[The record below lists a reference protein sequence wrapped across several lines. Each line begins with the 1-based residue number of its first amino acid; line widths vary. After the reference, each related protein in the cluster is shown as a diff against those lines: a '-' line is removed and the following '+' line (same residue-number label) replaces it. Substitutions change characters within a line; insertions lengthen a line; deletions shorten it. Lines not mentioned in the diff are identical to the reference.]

1 MAKIKI
7 AGTALVAAALVAGC
21 SKNETTEVA
30 TDATTP
36 DVAAAPAEDPNE
48 VVVSIGEKNL
58 TRGEVAKM
66 VDAAIAKDG
75 DKIPAEQLAYQ
86 KRMIAAQVA
95 QGFIMDNVI
104 AVKAAELGYKVSDD
118 DFKAYNEKTLKR
130 FEGRPDAPKTIEEF
144 AEKMPFPKDYVLQQL
159 KSQALIEKMIEGEIS
174 SKNKT
179 DYSAEAKKIIDG
191 IKENNAKMLSD
202 ADAEKKI
209 KDLKAQIDATPDAEK
224 PAKFAELAKANSDCP
239 SGSRGGDL
247 GFFTHGQMV
256 PEFDKAAF
264 ELPVGNISDVV
275 KTKFGY
281 HIILVTEKKPAVEA
295 KGETPAAPESVKASH
310 ILVKVGE
317 AQKVPEEAEVVKFL
331 KDRAERS
338 QVSEF
343 LIGLLRKA
351 EIKTT
356 DDYKYLLPPP
366 EEPKAEPAPAAEP
379 EKAAEPERAAE
390 PEKAA
395 EPQKAVETAAEK

>member
-21 SKNETTEVA
+21 SKNETTDVA
-30 TDATTP
+30 TDAAP

-48 VVVSIGEKNL
+48 VMLSVGEKNL
-58 TRGEVAKM
+58 TRGEIDKIVN
-66 VDAAIAKDG
+66 AALAKDG

-95 QGFIMDNVI
+95 QGFIMDNAI
-104 AVKAAELGYKVSDD
+104 AVKATELGYKVSDD
-118 DFKAYNEKTLKR
+118 DFKAFTEKLLKQ

-144 AEKMPFPKDYVLQQL
+144 ADKFPFGKDYVMAQL
-159 KSQALIEKMIEGEIS
+159 RTQAQIEKMIEGEIT
-174 SKNKT
+174 SKNST
-179 DYSAEAKKIIDG
+179 DYSAEAKKIIDD
-191 IKENNAKMLSD
+191 IKEKNAKITPA

-209 KDLKAQIDATPDAEK
+209 KELKSAIDATPEAEK
-224 PAKFAELAKANSDCP
+224 SAKFAELAKENSDCP
-239 SGSRGGDL
+239 SGARGGDL

-264 ELPVGNISDVV
+264 ELPVGKVSDIV

-317 AQKVPEEAEVVKFL
+317 PQQVPDEADVIAFL
-331 KDRAERS
+331 KNRDSRS
-338 QVSEF
+338 QIGEF
-343 LIGLLRKA
+343 LQDILRKA
-351 EIKTT
+351 NIKATGE
-356 DDYKYLLPPP
+356 YKSLLPPP
-366 EEPKAEPAPAAEP
+366 EMPKAEPAPAAEP
-379 EKAAEPERAAE
+379 EKTAE

-395 EPQKAVETAAEK
+395 EPQKVVETAAEK

>member
-7 AGTALVAAALVAGC
+7 ACTALAAAALVAGC
-21 SKNETTEVA
+21 SKNETTDVA
-30 TDATTP
+30 PDIAP

-48 VVVSIGEKNL
+48 VMVSVGEKNL
-58 TRGEVAKM
+58 TRGEIDQKVAEVLKN
-66 VDAAIAKDG
+66 DD

-86 KRMIAAQVA
+86 KRMIAAQIA
-95 QGFIMDNVI
+95 QGFIMDNAI
-104 AVKAAELGYKVSDD
+104 AVKATELGYKVSDD
-118 DFKAYNEKTLKR
+118 DFKAFTEKILKQ

-144 AEKMPFPKDYVLQQL
+144 AEKLPFGKDYIMAQL
-159 KSQALIEKMIEGEIS
+159 KSQALIDKMIDGEIT
-174 SKNKT
+174 SKNTT

-191 IKENNAKMLSD
+191 IKEKNAKLLSD

-209 KDLKAQIDATPDAEK
+209 KELKATIDATPETEK
-224 PAKFAELAKANSDCP
+224 SAKFAELAKANSDCP
-239 SGSRGGDL
+239 SGARGGDL

-264 ELPVGNISDVV
+264 ELPIGKVSDIV

-281 HIILVTEKKPAVEA
+281 HLILVTEKKSAVEA
-295 KGETPAAPESVKASH
+295 KGETLAEPESVKASH

-317 AQKVPEEAEVVKFL
+317 PENVPDEADVIAFL
-331 KDRAERS
+331 KNRNSRT
-338 QVSEF
+338 QIGEF
-343 LIGLLRKA
+343 LQDILRKA
-351 EIKTT
+351 NIKATGE
-356 DDYKYLLPPP
+356 YKSLLPPP
-366 EEPKAEPAPAAEP
+366 EAPKVETPSAKEP
-379 EKAAEPERAAE
+379 ETTEESEKTAE

>member
-75 DKIPAEQLAYQ
+75 DKIPAEQLASQ

-159 KSQALIEKMIEGEIS
+159 KNQALIEKMIEGEIS

-191 IKENNAKMLSD
+191 IKEKNSHTQECVTASHILVKTGVGEASD
-202 ADAEKKI
+202 AEAEKKI
-209 KDLKAQIDATPDAEK
+209 KELKATLDAVGDEEK
-224 PAKFAELAKANSDCP
+224 AAKFAELAKEHSGCP
-239 SGSRGGDL
+239 SGAKGGDL
-247 GFFTHGQMV
+247 GSFVHGQMV
-256 PEFDKAAF
+256 KEFEEAAF
-264 ELPVGNISDVV
+264 SLPLKTVSNPV
-275 KTKFGY
+275 KTKYGY
-281 HIILVTEKKPAVEA
+281 HLIYVTERKA
-295 KGETPAAPESVKASH
+295 KDPDP
-310 ILVKVGE
+310 
-317 AQKVPEEAEVVKFL
+317 VPEEADVVKFL

-379 EKAAEPERAAE
+379 EKAAEPKKAAE

>member
-95 QGFIMDNVI
+95 QGFIMDNAL
-104 AVKAAELGYKVSDD
+104 AVKAAELGYKVGDD
-118 DFKAYNEKTLKR
+118 DFKAFTEKLLKQ

-144 AEKMPFPKDYVLQQL
+144 AEKFPFGKDYVLTQL
-159 KSQALIEKMIEGEIS
+159 RGQALIEKMIEGEIT
-174 SKNKT
+174 SKNTT
-179 DYSAEAKKIIDG
+179 DYSAEAKKIIDS
-191 IKENNAKMLSD
+191 IKEKNSHTQECVTASHILVKTGVGEASD
-202 ADAEKKI
+202 AEAEKKI
-209 KDLKAQIDATPDAEK
+209 KELKATLDAVGDEEK
-224 PAKFAELAKANSDCP
+224 AAKFAELAKEHSGCP
-239 SGSRGGDL
+239 SGAKGGNL
-247 GFFTHGQMV
+247 GSFVHGQMV
-256 PEFDKAAF
+256 KEFEEAAF
-264 ELPVGNISDVV
+264 SLPLKTVSNPI

-281 HIILVTEKKPAVEA
+281 HLIYVTERKAQDPDPVPDEA
-295 KGETPAAPESVKASH
+295 DVIA
-310 ILVKVGE
+310 
-317 AQKVPEEAEVVKFL
+317 FL
-331 KDRAERS
+331 KSRDSRS
-338 QVSEF
+338 QIGEF
-343 LIGLLRKA
+343 LQDILRKA
-351 EIKTT
+351 NIKATGE
-356 DDYKYLLPPP
+356 YKSLLPPP
-366 EEPKAEPAPAAEP
+366 ETPKAEPAPVAEP
-379 EKAAEPERAAE
+379 AKAAEQEN
-390 PEKAA
+390 AA

>member
-21 SKNETTEVA
+21 SKNETTDIA
-30 TDATTP
+30 PDAAP
-36 DVAAAPAEDPNE
+36 DAAAAVAEDPNE
-48 VVVSIGEKNL
+48 VMVSVGEKNL
-58 TRGEVAKM
+58 TRGEIAKM
-66 VDAAIAKDG
+66 VDMAIAKEG

-95 QGFIMDNVI
+95 QGFIMDNAI
-104 AVKAAELGYKVSDD
+104 ATKATELGYKVSDD
-118 DFKAYNEKTLKR
+118 DFKAFTEKLLKQ

-144 AEKMPFPKDYVLQQL
+144 TEKFPFGKDYVMAQL
-159 KSQALIEKMIEGEIS
+159 RTQALIEKMIEGEVT

-191 IKENNAKMLSD
+191 IKEKNAKLVPA

-209 KDLKAQIDATPDAEK
+209 KELKATIDATPEAEK
-224 PAKFAELAKANSDCP
+224 SAKFAALAKENSDCP
-239 SGSRGGDL
+239 SGSKGGDL

-264 ELPVGNISDVV
+264 ELPVGKVSDIV
-275 KTKFGY
+275 KTSFGY
-281 HIILVTEKKPAVEA
+281 HLILVTDKKPAVEA
-295 KGETPAAPESVKASH
+295 KGETPAKPESVKASH

-317 AQKVPEEAEVVKFL
+317 PEKVPDEADVVAFL
-331 KDRAERS
+331 KNRNSRT
-338 QVSEF
+338 QIGEF
-343 LIGLLRKA
+343 LQDILRKA
-351 EIKTT
+351 NLKATGE
-356 DDYKYLLPPP
+356 YKSMLPPP
-366 EEPKAEPAPAAEP
+366 ETPKA
-379 EKAAEPERAAE
+379 K